1 MDTRITESLAHEGM
15 AREVVR
21 HVQNTRKDA
30 NLEMEDRIVLSL
42 QTPSAALAQ
51 AIEAHQAYIRNET
64 LATSLANEPLGG
76 DAHRAEV
83 KVDGQ
88 PLIIELRKR

>member
-1 MDTRITESLAHEGM
+1 M

-51 AIEAHQAYIRNET
+51 AIQSHRAYIGNET
-64 LATSLANEPLGG
+64 LAVSLSNSDEQRDG
-76 DAHRAEV
+76 HRAEV

-88 PLIIELRKR
+88 APTIQLRKA